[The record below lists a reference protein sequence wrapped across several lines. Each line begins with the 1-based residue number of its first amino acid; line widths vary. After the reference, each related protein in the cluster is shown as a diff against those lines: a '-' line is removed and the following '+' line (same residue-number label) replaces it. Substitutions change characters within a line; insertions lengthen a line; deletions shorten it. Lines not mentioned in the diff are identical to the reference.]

1 MKKFAAGCLLIVV
14 LAVALLAGGAYYA
27 YRAARPMLDDA
38 RAYLSRMTEL
48 GEIAKQIENT
58 APHTPPA
65 NGELTEEQVQRFVRV
80 QDSVRAAL
88 GQRFGEI
95 EAKYRHLK
103 DSADGS
109 VPPSITEMLGAVG
122 DIANIFVEA
131 RRYQVTA
138 LNQERFS
145 QAEYSWVRDRV
156 FQAAGVEI
164 TRSVDFKKLEEAVRN
179 GTGIEDIR
187 APDIPMPRVPEKNR
201 VLVKPHLTKMD
212 DWLPLAFF
220 GL

>member
-1 MKKFAAGCLLIVV
+1 MKKFAIGCLVIAV
-14 LAVALLAGGAYYA
+14 LAGVVLAGGAYYV
-27 YRAARPMLDDA
+27 YRAARPLLDDA

-65 NGELTEEQVQRFVRV
+65 NGELTDDQMQRFVRV
-80 QDSVRAAL
+80 QESVRAAL

-103 DSADGS
+103 QNAEGN
-109 VPPSITEMLGAVG
+109 VPPSITEMLGALG
-122 DIANIFVEA
+122 DIANVFVQA
-131 RRYQVTA
+131 RRYQVNA
-138 LNQERFS
+138 LNQEHFS

-164 TRSVDFKKLEEAVRN
+164 TRSVDLKKLEEAVRN
-179 GTGIEDIR
+179 GTGIQDIR
-187 APDIPMPRVPEKNR
+187 APEIPMPRVPEKNR
-201 VLVKPHLTKMD
+201 ALVKPHLTKMD